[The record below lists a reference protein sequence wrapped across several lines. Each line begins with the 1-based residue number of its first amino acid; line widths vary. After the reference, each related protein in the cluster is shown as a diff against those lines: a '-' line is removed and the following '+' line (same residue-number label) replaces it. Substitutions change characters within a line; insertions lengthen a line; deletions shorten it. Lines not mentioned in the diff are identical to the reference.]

1 VVVPPQDAESAQR
14 VPAACTSD
22 RSFHLQWNT
31 FAMKQVERPAPVL
44 VAVLDHDFYCFA
56 DATIGPDSRIP
67 QIIEPSQNVVVPE
80 RREGEA
86 QPAFVD
92 DFAGSKRAEHAA
104 FEQIIFASF
113 PGARDGGRFAPCS
126 FICEQPFEHTDGGME
141 RRAAA

>member
-1 VVVPPQDAESAQR
+1 
-14 VPAACTSD
+14 
-22 RSFHLQWNT
+22 
-31 FAMKQVERPAPVL
+31 MKQVERPAPVL

-56 DATIGPDSRIP
+56 DATIRPDSRIP

-113 PGARDGGRFAPCS
+113 PGARDGGRFAARSYASSPSSTQRVVWNEELRLSGRFGEGSTDSQFHPPSSSCS
-126 FICEQPFEHTDGGME
+126 
-141 RRAAA
+141 RRS